1 MNSGVIKGLTQNLYC
16 KLPRGIN
23 SPPTCS
29 LLSAVGAGDKRIS
42 RNNVAICLVTS
53 GFFLPLEAHS
63 HGCGFGGTER
73 GSWVKAIGGRNISS
87 GFILG
92 EKMMVELGES
102 GEGAP
107 SCHPIVWKVQ
117 FWQAGGMAFFKRAT
131 PRDDWKNT
139 QR

>member
-1 MNSGVIKGLTQNLYC
+1 MKLVLT
-16 KLPRGIN
+16 
-23 SPPTCS
+23 
-29 LLSAVGAGDKRIS
+29 AVALVAP
-42 RNNVAICLVTS
+42 NVDP
-53 GFFLPLEAHS
+53 G
-63 HGCGFGGTER
+63 
-73 GSWVKAIGGRNISS
+73 VKAIGGRNISS

>member
-29 LLSAVGAGDKRIS
+29 LLSAVGAGDKGIS

-53 GFFLPLEAHS
+53 GFFLLLEARS

-73 GSWVKAIGGRNISS
+73 GSWGQSNWGQKHQQWVHTGGEDD
-87 GFILG
+87 GG
-92 EKMMVELGES
+92 
-102 GEGAP
+102 
-107 SCHPIVWKVQ
+107 
-117 FWQAGGMAFFKRAT
+117 AGGERRRGPFLSPHRMVGAVLAGR
-131 PRDDWKNT
+131 RDGFL
-139 QR
+139 